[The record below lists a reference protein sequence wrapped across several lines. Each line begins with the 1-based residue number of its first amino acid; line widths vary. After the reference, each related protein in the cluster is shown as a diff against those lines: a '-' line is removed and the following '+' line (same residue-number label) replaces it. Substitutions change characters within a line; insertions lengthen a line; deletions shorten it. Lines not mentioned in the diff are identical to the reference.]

1 MKSRIFISSVQREFA
16 KERKALAEYV
26 RRDAILGRFFD
37 VFLFEEV
44 PAQERRADGV
54 YLAEVDTC
62 DIHLGI
68 FGHPYGNVDSDGV
81 SATEREYLRAA
92 KWHKVRI
99 CFVDKSDG
107 ETDSREAAFIARVN
121 DDVVR
126 KGFIGYDDLRTAIYS
141 ALAKYLEDRGL
152 INVLPFDAAKT
163 AGVTIRDLSVLKIRD
178 FIRTAREKRQFSLPV
193 NTSVEKLL
201 TALELI
207 DDDGKVLNPA
217 ALLFGKRPQKF
228 FVSSEVKCAQFYSDR
243 VSKPMADH
251 QIYMGDVFELADQAT
266 RFVMSHISNWV
277 GTREAGDTAEVPT
290 KFELPYDAVKEA
302 VVNAIVHRDYTS
314 LASVQIMLVRDRLE
328 VWSPG
333 SLPRGM
339 TIAKLSTTHKSVPVN
354 PLLARAMYLKGYIEK
369 SGTGTE
375 DMIAKCNE
383 WGLPS
388 PEWTED
394 DAADFRVILKRPVA
408 KSTGVG
414 TVAKTGV
421 ESSVKSRTKKMSSV
435 DKIMAYLSDNPAA
448 SAHELSIVTNLTV
461 RAVEKNLRR
470 LRESGRLRHIGPTK
484 GGRWEVLS

>member
-44 PAQERRADGV
+44 PAQERKADGV

-62 DIHLGI
+62 DIYLGI
-68 FGHPYGNVDSDGV
+68 FGHTYGNVD
-81 SATEREYLRAA
+81 
-92 KWHKVRI
+92 
-99 CFVDKSDG
+99 
-107 ETDSREAAFIARVN
+107 
-121 DDVVR
+121 
-126 KGFIGYDDLRTAIYS
+126 
-141 ALAKYLEDRGL
+141 
-152 INVLPFDAAKT
+152 
-163 AGVTIRDLSVLKIRD
+163 
-178 FIRTAREKRQFSLPV
+178 
-193 NTSVEKLL
+193 
-201 TALELI
+201 
-207 DDDGKVLNPA
+207 
-217 ALLFGKRPQKF
+217 
-228 FVSSEVKCAQFYSDR
+228 
-243 VSKPMADH
+243 
-251 QIYMGDVFELADQAT
+251 
-266 RFVMSHISNWV
+266 
-277 GTREAGDTAEVPT
+277 TREAGDTAEVPT

-314 LASVQIMLVRDRLE
+314 LASVQVMLFQDRLE

-394 DAADFRVILKRPVA
+394 DAEDFRVILKWPVA
-408 KSTGVG
+408 KPTGVG

-421 ESSVKSRTKKMSSV
+421 ESSVESRGKSGTKKMSSV

-461 RAVEKNLRR
+461 RAVEKNLRT